1 MGHEIR
7 ADPWHSEVRKRT
19 AFADGQVAVVGDI
32 YFKRGEYWLDE
43 QQAKEHAETLRQ
55 RRVSALMRE
64 LERLQAVK

>member
-1 MGHEIR
+1 MGHEVR
-7 ADPWHSEVRKRT
+7 TDPWHSEVRS
-19 AFADGQVAVVGDI
+19 AQLFADGQVAVVGDV

>member
-1 MGHEIR
+1 MEFI
-7 ADPWHSEVRKRT
+7 AKREGVMMYKT
-19 AFADGQVAVVGDI
+19 GTKISWVWGKVNMMET
-32 YFKRGEYWLDE
+32 GEYWLDE

>member
-1 MGHEIR
+1 MIEMMLLI
-7 ADPWHSEVRKRT
+7 A
-19 AFADGQVAVVGDI
+19 ACNAVVGDV
-32 YFKRGEYWLDE
+32 YFKRGECWLDE